1 MKISYNEFKNLSQ
14 LSKEQILALGNQN
27 LLTDAPG
34 LIPTLP
40 IPPMLMFDRITS
52 IQHNGKTGRII
63 AEQDIK
69 VDAWFFMCHF
79 KNDPVQ
85 PGCLGVDAV
94 WQLLGIYCAFRGA
107 MGSGRALGCKEVD
120 FFGQIRPYNKIVT
133 YDIEVRR
140 YSEIQG
146 TYLVVGSGKVYV
158 DNELIYTITDAKVGI
173 FAGIQYPDYPHPSL
187 NSIGGVIKR

>member
-1 MKISYNEFKNLSQ
+1 MKITYNEFKNLTQ

-27 LLTDAPG
+27 LLIDAPG

-69 VDAWFFMCHF
+69 LDAWFFMCHF

-158 DNELIYTITDAKVGI
+158 DNELIYTIADAKVGI
-173 FAGIQYPDYPHPSL
+173 FEGLQYPDYPHPSP
-187 NSIGGVIKR
+187 NSFGGVIKR

>member
-1 MKISYNEFKNLSQ
+1 MKISYNEFKSLNQ

-27 LLTDAPG
+27 LLLDVPG

-69 VDAWFFMCHF
+69 LDAWFFMCHF

-173 FAGIQYPDYPHPSL
+173 FGGIQYPDYPHPSA